1 MLSRHIETTELKQPV
16 SGIPQNQHGYSQ
28 ALGGEQQRLNMHDCL
43 GFLCNKENIF
53 QHPPE
58 REREKSLVLFIHH
71 YSFFMT
77 MQTNPGMPL
86 PLNELLKDCRHVS
99 PNFSIEIHQFK
110 KACLH
115 NCTNIRKATRVTLLL
130 QGFFKSATIC

>member
-58 REREKSLVLFIHH
+58 REREIISTIYSSL
-71 YSFFMT
+71 
-77 MQTNPGMPL
+77 Q
-86 PLNELLKDCRHVS
+86 LLYDHADKPWYAVAS
-99 PNFSIEIHQFK
+99 
-110 KACLH
+110 
-115 NCTNIRKATRVTLLL
+115 
-130 QGFFKSATIC
+130 